1 MDTRLPDTNRLRESV
16 IAVPPLAVDAE
27 GEYLRDENA
36 KIIRHIT
43 AGGVSHLLYGGNAL
57 FYHVRPSRYAG
68 LLGMLSD
75 LADASTSICPSI
87 GPAYGTMMDQVEVLQ
102 DFDYPTAMVLPQRD
116 IADDAGIATGIR
128 HAAEKLGRP
137 LVVYLKF
144 DRWLSSQT
152 IRALEADG
160 VISWI
165 KYAVVR
171 EDPSVDDHL
180 RELLDVFPAERMVS
194 GIGEQPAIEHVD
206 GFGLGGFTSGCVCVV
221 PAESQRMLRAIQAG
235 RLDEAADIRSFFS
248 PLEGLRNEINPIRVL
263 HEAVEL
269 AGIAKTGPLLPL
281 VSPLDQATRSRIT
294 AALGQMKASLSAS

>member
-1 MDTRLPDTNRLRESV
+1 MDTRLPDTDRLRESV

-27 GEYLRDENA
+27 GGYIRDENA

-171 EDPSVDDHL
+171 EDPSVDDYL
-180 RELLDVFPAERMVS
+180 RALLDVFPAERMVS

-221 PAESQRMLRAIQAG
+221 PAESQRMLRAIRAG